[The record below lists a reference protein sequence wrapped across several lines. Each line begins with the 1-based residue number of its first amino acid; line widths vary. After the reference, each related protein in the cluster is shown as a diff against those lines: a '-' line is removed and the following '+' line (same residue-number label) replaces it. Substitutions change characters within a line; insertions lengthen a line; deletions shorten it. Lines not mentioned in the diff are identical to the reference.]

1 MMIKYIHLFLFL
13 ATFAHA
19 FSPYFKHTLSLTHEN
34 DAFIADSPD
43 RYYTSGL
50 GLIYSSSEMDLQNNQ
65 KCKNDI
71 CKPYKLHFLTYIDPL
86 LWAKK
91 HQTKF
96 TRYQVGLTQKLFTPS
111 SNSKEFA
118 RDDRPFSGIL
128 TGFFSVQHRRENSL
142 EDISLSLG
150 VVGKNAL
157 GKQTQN
163 GVHHLIDVASWEWN
177 NQIPNDIFILLS
189 YDYLHRFYLF
199 DTPFVSMDIA
209 PFGGFELGN
218 YNANMSVGSYV
229 RVGYHLSESLL
240 PSRLHHG
247 IPSASIGNGLYIYA
261 FGSVRGLGIGYNR
274 LITGVTSSFNDVSI
288 RHLNYAFEWGVAVG
302 WKGFSV
308 IFSRIYQ
315 GKEFEKQPK
324 FNPYGSLTLSIAF

>member
-1 MMIKYIHLFLFL
+1 MIKYISLLLIF
-13 ATFAHA
+13 ATLTHA
-19 FSPYFKHTLSLTHEN
+19 FSPYSKHTLSFTHEN
-34 DAFIADSPD
+34 DAFISGSPD

-50 GLIYSSSEMDLQNNQ
+50 GLIYSSSEMDLSSNQ

-71 CKPYKLHFLTYIDPL
+71 CKPYKLHFLNFIDPL
-86 LWAKK
+86 WWLNNP
-91 HQTKF
+91 KF

-111 SNSKEFA
+111 FNRSFR
-118 RDDRPFSGIL
+118 RDDRPFSATL
-128 TGFFSVQHRRENSL
+128 AGFFSVQHRRENSL

-163 GVHHLIDVASWEWN
+163 GVHHFLGVSSWEWD
-177 NQIPNDIFILLS
+177 NQIPSNISILLS

-199 DTPFVSMDIA
+199 DTSFIGMDIA

-218 YNANMSVGSYV
+218 YNANVSAGSYV
-229 RVGYHLSESLL
+229 RVGYQLKQSLL
-240 PSRLHHG
+240 PSRLHYG

-274 LITGVTSSFNDVSI
+274 LITGVTSSFNDLSI

-302 WKGFSV
+302 WKGFSL

-315 GKEFEKQPK
+315 GKEFEKQPEL
-324 FNPYGSLTLSIAF
+324 NPYGSLALSVAF